1 MFLSFVNNSLLVA
14 AISAILHV
22 LHAFLE
28 KLVFKRKGGDINKYY
43 LIRNFIVAV
52 GFMIFII
59 VITYANV
66 DWND

>member
-43 LIRNFIVAV
+43 
-52 GFMIFII
+52 
-59 VITYANV
+59 YP
-66 DWND
+66 